1 MSTAATILNVARKAK
16 VSSGTV
22 SRVLR
27 RHPSVS
33 AENMRRVQLAVE
45 SLKYEPRHKKAS
57 MEDANPLE
65 RKNILMLF
73 LGEDRSV
80 TTLPVVSS
88 VSQGVQRAVDSA
100 QADLT
105 IVEVPSAD
113 HVPHVMNRKAFDG
126 IIIKGLILEDVT
138 QSFHPDLL
146 ARLRATPTVWVIGR
160 ADNWGDVVGSND
172 VLVGK
177 IAADYLVWHGHRR
190 LAFINPN
197 PTHVMKYSQKTQGS
211 NFSEDAA
218 AVHATATGRRQ
229 ASFTFFAQQA
239 GAEVQDCLG
248 EPGKWPFPS
257 PAVNRIEMV
266 QGLVDRLLVQ
276 EDPPTAIFAP
286 NDSIG
291 VTVARALAV
300 RGLQAGRD
308 ISLISCNN
316 EQPLLMGVH
325 PALATID
332 IHAEEIGRR
341 AVDQLAWRLVH
352 RDRPDCEVAIEP
364 TLVEGESVATL

>member
-1 MSTAATILNVARKAK
+1 MSTATILDVARKAN

-27 RHPSVS
+27 GHPTVS
-33 AENMRRVQLAVE
+33 ADNLRRVQQAVE
-45 SLKYEPRHKKAS
+45 ALQYSPRHQKAS
-57 MEDANPLE
+57 MADAYPLE
-65 RKNILMLF
+65 RRNILMLF
-73 LGEDRSV
+73 LGEERSV
-80 TTLPVVSS
+80 TTLPVVAA
-88 VSQGVQRAVDSA
+88 VNQGVQRAIEEA

-105 IVEVPSAD
+105 VAEVPGAD
-113 HVPHVMNRKAFDG
+113 HVPKVMSRKTFDG
-126 IIIKGLILEDVT
+126 VIIKGLIFNDVNSAIHPELLE
-138 QSFHPDLL
+138 
-146 ARLRATPTVWVIGR
+146 RLRGIPTVWVIGR
-160 ADNWGDVVGSND
+160 AGDWGDVVESND
-172 VLVGK
+172 ILVGK

-197 PTHVMKYSQKTQGS
+197 PTHVMKRGRKAGDRSFPT
-211 NFSEDAA
+211 EDA

-239 GAEVQDCLG
+239 EAEVQACLG

-266 QGLVDRLLVQ
+266 QGLVDKLLDQ
-276 EDPPTAIFAP
+276 PKPPTAIFAP

-291 VTVARALAV
+291 VTVARALSV

-308 ISLISCNN
+308 ISLMSCNN
-316 EQPLLMGVH
+316 EQALLMGIH
-325 PALATID
+325 PALTTID

-341 AVDQLAWRLVH
+341 AVDQLAWRLMH
-352 RDRPDCEVAIEP
+352 RDRPRCEIAIEP
-364 TLVEGESVATL
+364 TLIEGESVATL